1 MVQDPTLFTAVEWV
15 LAGLAFAVSLLL
27 FLVVHKAGPG
37 SPFAVRPWH
46 TTYASRNSLS
56 HGPTFEKMFG
66 NV

>member
-37 SPFAVRPWH
+37 SPFAVRAESWSRDPGRRLSKSFPEK
-46 TTYASRNSLS
+46 AS
-56 HGPTFEKMFG
+56 
-66 NV
+66 